1 MTIVTVVGFS
11 LLFALLLLDPQRV
24 GNPAPGQ
31 LTDLQLWVFITV
43 FAIFASVAPLPITS
57 GVVVSVSLPPL
68 FAGALIL
75 HPGLAALAAVIGTI
89 DNRVPGRQIPW
100 SRFIFNRAMFAI
112 VYGVGALVF
121 RLLLALQQTPVSD
134 ISVTFTVVAAGV
146 TALLTMEVLNSPL
159 VIVAISLLTGES
171 IRKVAYRSLQGV
183 VLSVAGLAPLGALIA
198 YLLAPRQVQGLLV
211 AGLIFLLLLVY
222 RELSRRSIKLGTVA
236 RGSYIAQSRLIDK
249 KDRSTYGHSER
260 VGVLA
265 EATASKMGLAADLI
279 EQIRIGATL
288 HDIGKIAI
296 PDAILHKTGK
306 LTDEEWEILK
316 THPQEGWEVLIE
328 QEVLAKAADIV
339 RSHHENF
346 DGSGYPDR
354 LSGRAI
360 PVGGRITRVVDSY
373 DCMTN
378 VRDYRPWVRQPF
390 EALSE
395 LHSLSDSWYDAA
407 VVQSFT
413 QVLVERQPEIAR
425 HLVGT
430 AQEPPS
436 SIREVLS
443 HLSFVTLLTA
453 HGLSWFGD
461 MFTTTG
467 LALTA
472 YLVTR
477 SPWAVG
483 AVFAARAIP
492 NLLFGLI
499 AGQMVD
505 RYDRKALMILMD
517 VVRAV
522 LIGAIPFLVHTNLA
536 ILLVIAFLVSC
547 ATVAFNPA
555 RSAVMPDL
563 LPTHLLHAANSVT
576 AAVERVSEITGFLAA
591 GAILTFSGIPL
602 VFAIDA
608 ATFMLSAGL
617 ILGINFPEM
626 IMSHPRARASLS
638 QVRADV
644 KAGLQLIR
652 QVAVLRTIFWFSFL
666 MAAAASALLPLMV
679 PLALD
684 HLRTGNSGFSILE
697 AALAAGATFGAL
709 LTGILQT
716 SRRGVMMILGG
727 CGMGAATIFVA
738 LSNSLP
744 ITMVFLAAGG
754 VANMIYLIPMV
765 TVIQENTD
773 SEIRGRVFAARYTV
787 VQVGVLIGLAYAGIA
802 TSSTSPGSAVGPALL
817 ATGVF
822 MVAVSA
828 VASLAPALRKV

>member
-430 AQEPPS
+430 
-436 SIREVLS
+436 
-443 HLSFVTLLTA
+443 
-453 HGLSWFGD
+453 
-461 MFTTTG
+461 
-467 LALTA
+467 
-472 YLVTR
+472 
-477 SPWAVG
+477 
-483 AVFAARAIP
+483 
-492 NLLFGLI
+492 
-499 AGQMVD
+499 
-505 RYDRKALMILMD
+505 
-517 VVRAV
+517 VRAPP
-522 LIGAIPFLVHTNLA
+522 LHR
-536 ILLVIAFLVSC
+536 
-547 ATVAFNPA
+547 
-555 RSAVMPDL
+555 RSREG
-563 LPTHLLHAANSVT
+563 PT
-576 AAVERVSEITGFLAA
+576 R
-591 GAILTFSGIPL
+591 
-602 VFAIDA
+602 D
-608 ATFMLSAGL
+608 
-617 ILGINFPEM
+617 
-626 IMSHPRARASLS
+626 
-638 QVRADV
+638 VR
-644 KAGLQLIR
+644 
-652 QVAVLRTIFWFSFL
+652 
-666 MAAAASALLPLMV
+666 
-679 PLALD
+679 
-684 HLRTGNSGFSILE
+684 
-697 AALAAGATFGAL
+697 
-709 LTGILQT
+709 
-716 SRRGVMMILGG
+716 
-727 CGMGAATIFVA
+727 
-738 LSNSLP
+738 
-744 ITMVFLAAGG
+744 
-754 VANMIYLIPMV
+754 
-765 TVIQENTD
+765 
-773 SEIRGRVFAARYTV
+773 
-787 VQVGVLIGLAYAGIA
+787 
-802 TSSTSPGSAVGPALL
+802 
-817 ATGVF
+817 
-822 MVAVSA
+822 
-828 VASLAPALRKV
+828 